1 MNGWLRNSCLLLLCV
16 FLWQSQG
23 EAKTLA
29 VVVDKSNVTAG
40 LSSADLNKV
49 FAFTNQKWPDA
60 RKITLVVRN
69 GSSPEMQMAI
79 AKVLKIQPEEFQA
92 LLAAHRASVVLV
104 DSEEALLKAVETIPG
119 AIGLVDVYSINSRI
133 NVLKIDGKLPLEA
146 GYLLRGN

>member
-1 MNGWLRNSCLLLLCV
+1 MNSWLRSSCLALLCV

-29 VVVDKSNVTAG
+29 VVVDKSNATAG

-49 FAFTNQKWPDA
+49 FAFTSQKWPDA

-69 GSSPEMQMAI
+69 GSSPEMQIAI
-79 AKVLKIQPEEFQA
+79 PKILKMQPEEFQA

-119 AIGLVDVYSINSRI
+119 AIGLVDVYSINGRI

-146 GYLLRGN
+146 GYFLRGN

>member
-1 MNGWLRNSCLLLLCV
+1 MNGWLRNPCLLLLCV

-29 VVVDKSNVTAG
+29 VVVNKSNATAG

>member
-16 FLWQSQG
+16 FLWQRQG

-60 RKITLVVRN
+60 RKITLVIHS

-79 AKVLKIQPEEFQA
+79 PKILKMQPEEFEA

-119 AIGLVDVYSINSRI
+119 AIGLVDVFSINGRI

-146 GYLLRGN
+146 GYFLRGN